1 MSAAATVSPAFGF
14 EVVALLRDQ
23 RANDAVLL
31 ASEGVR
37 NYPSYIGGYILLS
50 RCYQQL
56 GHLEAAS
63 VILDEVER
71 RFPDRAVTK
80 NSRRVVAELERI
92 NAAELERTNAAEQS
106 SRTDDGIGSTSDDV
120 LATDMP
126 ESDLSTEHF
135 EQDTILSA
143 EPVGSV
149 FAAAPLLR
157 VINLA
162 APANDTRVLRSTS
175 MRLIPGLEYT
185 SLRFEGAKH
194 RGQRSIQQLPQP
206 PSFRDFHSPRV
217 STVAARQSAKPSL
230 ENLAERISKV
240 RITAETLEQRPP
252 APTPAPSQSRPL
264 YTETLTRI
272 YMQQER
278 WTEAIE
284 GWEALMLINPKH
296 KVRYQEYIE
305 ECRLRKGAS

>member
-1 MSAAATVSPAFGF
+1 MSAVGSVSPAFGF
-14 EVVALLRDQ
+14 EVVALLRDR
-23 RANDAVLL
+23 RANDAALL

-37 NYPSYIGGYILLS
+37 SYPSYIGGYILLS
-50 RCYQQL
+50 KCYQQL

-63 VILDEVER
+63 IILDEVER
-71 RFPDRAVTK
+71 RFPGRAVTK
-80 NSRRVVAELERI
+80 DSRRAVAELERI
-92 NAAELERTNAAEQS
+92 SAAEQVSHTNDGNNRAS
-106 SRTDDGIGSTSDDV
+106 STIADPDV
-120 LATDMP
+120 P
-126 ESDLSTEHF
+126 ESDLSTEHTK
-135 EQDTILSA
+135 QDSIQSTQPTS
-143 EPVGSV
+143 SV
-149 FAAAPLLR
+149 FTTAPLLR

-162 APANDTRVLRSTS
+162 APASDTRVLRSTS

-206 PSFRDFHSPRV
+206 PSFREFHSPRA
-217 STVAARQSAKPSL
+217 SAVAARQTTKPSL
-230 ENLAERISKV
+230 ENLAERISKA
-240 RITAETLEQRPP
+240 RITADSLEQRPP
-252 APTPAPSQSRPL
+252 APAPAPLQSRPL

-296 KVRYQEYIE
+296 TVRYQEYIE